1 MVTFKED
8 THQYFNED
16 GKELISVTTL
26 MQKHGLAPNYSGV
39 ASEVLRAK
47 AQRGSYIHKEIEE
60 YIKEGKVGFTTEL
73 LNFINTPK
81 GEVLVSE
88 GLVYNDIVA
97 GTCDLILYEKGEYI
111 ISDIK
116 TTYRLHKEA
125 VSWQLSIYA
134 NLFNHHTPSV
144 KFTRGQVY
152 HFDKDGN
159 LNVVEIP
166 LKPVNEVEK
175 LLECERNGILYKKEE

>member
-1 MVTFKED
+1 MVTFVEE

-16 GKELISVTTL
+16 GNELISVTTL
-26 MQKHGLAPNYSGV
+26 MQKHGLAPSYAGV
-39 ASEVLRAK
+39 AREVLNAK
-47 AQRGSYIHKEIEE
+47 AQRGSHIHKEIEE
-60 YIKEGKVGFTTEL
+60 YIKEGKIGFTAEL
-73 LNFINTPK
+73 LNFIKTPK
-81 GEVLVSE
+81 GEILVSE

-97 GTCDLILYEKGEYI
+97 GTCDLIMYENGEYI

-116 TTYRLHKEA
+116 TTYRIHKEA

-134 NLFNHHTPSV
+134 YLFNYHTPSV

-152 HFDKDGN
+152 HFDKEGN

-166 LKPVNEVEK
+166 LKPVSEVER
-175 LLECERNGILYKKEE
+175 LLECERLGILYQKEE